1 MKTMLPS
8 TSLNPTI
15 IPHFANDKTK
25 AQRSE
30 FTKLK
35 TNGKLEEN
43 IYLAKLIFTI
53 HKNKRIKKQDKSQ
66 KNLQKIIHRKQP
78 VIL

>member
-1 MKTMLPS
+1 MLSS

-15 IPHFANDKTK
+15 IPHFANDETK
-25 AQRSE
+25 SQRNE
-30 FTKLK
+30 FIKLE

-53 HKNKRIKKQDKSQ
+53 HKNKRIKNQDKSHL
-66 KNLQKIIHRKQP
+66 KKLQKIIHRKQP